1 MADKIRGIT
10 IELGGDASGLSKAL
24 KGVNSEI
31 KDTQSQLRD
40 VERLLKLDPGN
51 VKLLEQKQRLLNEST
66 EEYRTKLENLKKAQE
81 NFNKETLNTKEG
93 QAAWDA
99 LNREIISTEDYLAK
113 AEKKA
118 SGFNAT
124 LESISAKAQEV
135 GEKLENAG
143 EKISGVGEKMLPVTA
158 AVGAVGVATGK
169 MALDFEDAIAKVS
182 TIADATEVPIDS
194 LRGAILD
201 LSNETGIAASDIAD
215 NVYNAI
221 SAGQSTG
228 DAVAFVA
235 NATKLARAG
244 FTDSASALDILTTVM
259 NAYGLEASEVDK
271 VSNNLITTQ
280 NLGKTTVAELAS
292 SMGKVIPTAKS
303 VGLNFDELSAAY
315 AVMTSNGIATAETT
329 TYLNSMLNELGK
341 EGTTAA
347 DAFREGTKQIKEG
360 GLSMA
365 EAMEMGWSLTD
376 VTEVLAEQ
384 ATITGTSINNM
395 FGSAEAGKAAAVLW
409 DQGEKLRV
417 SIDAMG
423 ESAGATD
430 EAFAKLDTTSY
441 TMEKTINEVK
451 NAGIELGTTL
461 LNTLAPTIGKVID
474 AVHRAVEWF
483 ASLDDEQKNTIL
495 TVAAVVAAIGPLLVV
510 IGKVTSAV
518 GTITGTVIPAL
529 GQAMSWLMA
538 NPMAALVVAI
548 VALVALIATKGDEI
562 QALLQKLDD
571 WLQNIF
577 ARDWTE
583 IFGPVLGNI
592 LNGFMATVKNVWD
605 GIKQIFDGVI
615 DFIRG
620 VFTGDWSRAWN
631 GVKEI
636 FSGVFGALSGIASG
650 PINAVIGIVNGAID
664 SVNWLIQKINAIPFV
679 NIPTIGKMNYFAKG
693 GSLTDGGTAIVGEA
707 GPELLTVQGGRAIV
721 TPLGGNMGGTTNNS
735 STTNMG
741 GINLTINGAPGQDVR
756 ELADLIMDEMQ
767 AAVNRKGAVF
777 A

>member
-31 KDTQSQLRD
+31 KDTQSQLKD
-40 VERLLKLDPGN
+40 VERLLKIDPGN
-51 VKLLEQKQRLLNEST
+51 IELLEQKQRLLNDSA

-81 NFNKETLNTKEG
+81 NFNEETLNTKEG

-118 SGFNAT
+118 SDFDTTLSKVSATASEVSEKAGKVAEATQGLSTAAGAVLGAGVVGVGKIVENFSEYEQLIGGTKLLFGDAYDYIAERAESAYGRVQLSQSDYLQQVNGFATGLKTALGGDEQAAAELADKIITAEADVVAATGNSQEAVQNAFNGIMKSNFTMLDNLQLGITPTKEGFQEVIDKVNEWNAANGNAT
-124 LESISAKAQEV
+124 DYV
-135 GEKLENAG
+135 
-143 EKISGVGEKMLPVTA
+143 
-158 AVGAVGVATGK
+158 
-169 MALDFEDAIAKVS
+169 
-182 TIADATEVPIDS
+182 IDS
-194 LRGAILD
+194 LADCEAALVDYIDMQGLAGYAAEEGASTISGAFESTQAALD
-201 LSNETGIAASDIAD
+201 NLITGLGTAD
-215 NVYNAI
+215 ADVDTLVQNV
-221 SAGQSTG
+221 
-228 DAVAFVA
+228 V
-235 NATKLARAG
+235 
-244 FTDSASALDILTTVM
+244 DSASNVYDA
-259 NAYGLEASEVDK
+259 
-271 VSNNLITTQ
+271 
-280 NLGKTTVAELAS
+280 
-292 SMGKVIPTAKS
+292 VIPVLQAIWDNLPSS
-303 VGLNFDELSAAY
+303 VK
-315 AVMTSNGIATAETT
+315 I
-329 TYLNSMLNELGK
+329 
-341 EGTTAA
+341 
-347 DAFREGTKQIKEG
+347 I
-360 GLSMA
+360 
-365 EAMEMGWSLTD
+365 
-376 VTEVLAEQ
+376 
-384 ATITGTSINNM
+384 
-395 FGSAEAGKAAAVLW
+395 
-409 DQGEKLRV
+409 
-417 SIDAMG
+417 
-423 ESAGATD
+423 
-430 EAFAKLDTTSY
+430 
-441 TMEKTINEVK
+441 
-451 NAGIELGTTL
+451 AGIL
-461 LNTLAPTIGKVID
+461 I
-474 AVHRAVEWF
+474 
-483 ASLDDEQKNTIL
+483 
-495 TVAAVVAAIGPLLVV
+495 VVAAISPLATAISNVATAVEV
-510 IGKVTSAV
+510 ITTK
-518 GTITGTVIPAL
+518 VIPAL
-529 GQAMSWLMA
+529 GKAMGWLLE
-538 NPMAALVVAI
+538 NPMALVIVAI
-548 VALVALIATKGDEI
+548 IALVALIATKGDEI